1 MMMTTRMMLSTRTS
15 TVGRHPWLSRS
26 FVGLSGTAHCPSLPT
41 VVRRTVDRHLP
52 TLSSSSWTTTATM
65 TQVRSSSSSSSS
77 TSNNSSSDHKNDDA
91 TQEPTKKESLEETI
105 RRMQSNDSN
114 HHHQSSSSSAATG
127 MDDVLR
133 KAREQWSIFSEEV
146 SKTWEELLKS
156 GDRKDI
162 NKKVNLQHSHPTD
175 TTEGDQPYTG
185 SVDIMVIDEQE
196 QLTAWERMQRRL
208 AEAPII
214 SGTVVVVVGCGFIVV

>member
-1 MMMTTRMMLSTRTS
+1 
-15 TVGRHPWLSRS
+15 
-26 FVGLSGTAHCPSLPT
+26 
-41 VVRRTVDRHLP
+41 
-52 TLSSSSWTTTATM
+52 
-65 TQVRSSSSSSSS
+65 
-77 TSNNSSSDHKNDDA
+77 
-91 TQEPTKKESLEETI
+91 
-105 RRMQSNDSN
+105 MQSNDSN
-114 HHHQSSSSSAATG
+114 HHHQSSSSSATG

-133 KAREQWSIFSEEV
+133 KAREQWSMFSEEV

-162 NKKVNLQHSHPTD
+162 NKKVNLQNSHPTD
-175 TTEGDQPYTG
+175 TAEGDQPYTG

-214 SGTVVVVVGCGFIVV
+214 SGTVVVLGCGFIFV